1 LPLHP
6 EGIAAGAA
14 SQLLGADAASALGWT
29 DAILVKLSGANGQV
43 DGILCLS
50 RRSPALSQE
59 DRVFLETMAGHAAM
73 ALQNARLF
81 TQIEQANRH
90 WMEIFDAIT
99 DFIVVHDQT
108 DKVLRVN
115 RSLATMIGVSPA
127 ELIGVNMRALMALT
141 SDTASY
147 SCPFCRSMSD
157 DSDEF
162 AHPVFDRTYLVSTS
176 RVHGASGEGLQT
188 IHVLKDISDRRE
200 AERRYRE
207 LFDNVQE
214 GLFFSTPAGRFI
226 EVNDAMVR
234 MLGYSSREELLQ
246 IDIPTQ
252 LYLTPEQ
259 RERHATTMEEQGHLR
274 NFEATLRRKDGSP
287 IHVLINAF
295 GLYDSQGR
303 VLQIRGLMLDVTGL
317 RTYQSELH
325 RERDFSGKILS
336 NTQSF
341 ILVADT
347 AGLISY
353 ANRRWYDAG
362 FDQKELLG
370 RPLLELAAPGF
381 VRPLSEAVQS
391 TLNSQ
396 QVDNLELEIARRS
409 GAVGKFSANLSP
421 MRDEQGI
428 VTSIVVVLTDITDSA
443 VLRDKLVHAEKMA
456 AVGQL
461 VSGVAHE
468 VNNPLTAI
476 LGFADLLMENPDL
489 TEGARKDLR
498 VILQEAQRTKQIVQN
513 LLSFARQMPPQR
525 NPLQL
530 NVILRRTIQL
540 RSYDFNSHGV
550 DVVEHLDEGLPDVIG
565 DAHQLQQV
573 FLNILN
579 NAYDAVHEVGR
590 PARIEIMSTKAG
602 DAVEVSFSDNG
613 NGITHP
619 DKIFDPFFTTKEVGK
634 GTGLGLSICYG
645 IVKEHGGEIL
655 CHNNIA
661 GQGAT
666 FIVRLPAIPH
676 TASFGVAA
684 GVKQT

>member
-1 LPLHP
+1 
-6 EGIAAGAA
+6 
-14 SQLLGADAASALGWT
+14 
-29 DAILVKLSGANGQV
+29 
-43 DGILCLS
+43 
-50 RRSPALSQE
+50 
-59 DRVFLETMAGHAAM
+59 MAGHAAM
-73 ALQNARLF
+73 ALENARLF

-115 RSLATMIGVSPA
+115 RSLATMIGVPPA

-207 LFDNVQE
+207 LFDNIQE

-234 MLGYSSREELLQ
+234 MLGYSSREELSRS
-246 IDIPTQ
+246 TF
-252 LYLTPEQ
+252 Q
-259 RERHATTMEEQGHLR
+259 RELYFPTEERDRHATHMEEQGHLR

-303 VLQIRGLMLDVTGL
+303 VIQIRGLMLDVTGL

-325 RERDFSGKILS
+325 RERDFSAKILS

-370 RPLLELAAPGF
+370 PSVVGIGWSWFRP
-381 VRPLSEAVQS
+381 
-391 TLNSQ
+391 
-396 QVDNLELEIARRS
+396 
-409 GAVGKFSANLSP
+409 
-421 MRDEQGI
+421 
-428 VTSIVVVLTDITDSA
+428 
-443 VLRDKLVHAEKMA
+443 A
-456 AVGQL
+456 AVRTP
-461 VSGVAHE
+461 SRAH
-468 VNNPLTAI
+468 
-476 LGFADLLMENPDL
+476 
-489 TEGARKDLR
+489 
-498 VILQEAQRTKQIVQN
+498 
-513 LLSFARQMPPQR
+513 
-525 NPLQL
+525 
-530 NVILRRTIQL
+530 
-540 RSYDFNSHGV
+540 
-550 DVVEHLDEGLPDVIG
+550 
-565 DAHQLQQV
+565 
-573 FLNILN
+573 
-579 NAYDAVHEVGR
+579 
-590 PARIEIMSTKAG
+590 
-602 DAVEVSFSDNG
+602 
-613 NGITHP
+613 
-619 DKIFDPFFTTKEVGK
+619 
-634 GTGLGLSICYG
+634 
-645 IVKEHGGEIL
+645 
-655 CHNNIA
+655 
-661 GQGAT
+661 
-666 FIVRLPAIPH
+666 
-676 TASFGVAA
+676 
-684 GVKQT
+684 